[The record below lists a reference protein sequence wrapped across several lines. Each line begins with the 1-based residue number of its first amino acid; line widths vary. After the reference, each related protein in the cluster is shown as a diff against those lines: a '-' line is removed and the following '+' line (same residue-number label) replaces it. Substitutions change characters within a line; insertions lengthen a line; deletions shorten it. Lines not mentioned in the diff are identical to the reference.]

1 MNLSK
6 ITILQLAKNRLAWL
20 SQRQEILAQNIA
32 NADTPKY
39 RARDIEPFKFERMLR
54 SSVTPVNVSRTQ
66 ANHLSGHRSSVGEYA
81 EEKTRKPF
89 ETAPSGNSVIL
100 EEQMA
105 KINETSISHKLTI
118 QLYKKHLRMVRTALG
133 K

>member
-6 ITILQLAKNRLAWL
+6 ITIFQLAKERLAWL
-20 SQRQEILAQNIA
+20 SQRQEVLAQNIA

-39 RARDIEPFKFERMLR
+39 RARDIEPFKFERVLR
-54 SSVTPVNVSRTQ
+54 NSVTPVNVSRTQ
-66 ANHLSGHRSSVGEYA
+66 AGHLDGRRSSVGVHA
-81 EEKTRKPF
+81 EEKTRKPY

-105 KINETSISHKLTI
+105 KINETSISHKLTT
-118 QLYKKHLRMVRTALG
+118 QLYKKHLGMIRTALG

>member
-6 ITILQLAKNRLAWL
+6 ITIFQLAKERLAWL
-20 SQRQEILAQNIA
+20 SQRQEVLAQNIA

-39 RARDIEPFKFERMLR
+39 RARDIEPFKFERVLR
-54 SSVTPVNVSRTQ
+54 NSVTPVSVSRTQ
-66 ANHLSGHRSSVGEYA
+66 AGHLEGHRSSVGAHA
-81 EEKTRKPF
+81 EEKTRKPY

-105 KINETSISHKLTI
+105 KINETSISHKLTT
-118 QLYKKHLRMVRTALG
+118 QLYKKHLGMIRTALG